1 MSIQYLSSGSA
12 PCESNNNVKREME
25 MSTPSEEIQEKI
37 ISLVKQEFGLNE
49 NPVAV
54 EYVKEMDMLAIQF
67 SNDEADSTEDA
78 AIGDYLVVVE
88 KKGDKI
94 ISVDFMGVSSFK

>member
-1 MSIQYLSSGSA
+1 
-12 PCESNNNVKREME
+12 ME

-37 ISLVKQEFGLNE
+37 ISLVKQEFSLNE

-54 EYVKEMDMLAIQF
+54 EYVQEMDMLAIQF

-78 AIGDYLVVVE
+78 AIGDYPIIIE

-94 ISVDFMGVSSFK
+94 VSVDFMGVSSFK